1 MLNCWSVMAVCI
13 NICCLYRLSFLLK
26 EPFFTAKSLRLTI
39 KVSHSDIVNGPL
51 LCDKRLSN
59 IF

>member
-1 MLNCWSVMAVCI
+1 MLNPWPVMAVCI
-13 NICCLYRLSFLLK
+13 NICCLYRMYFLLK
-26 EPFFTAKSLRLTI
+26 ELFFTAKLLCLII

-51 LCDKRLSN
+51 LCGKRPSN

>member
-13 NICCLYRLSFLLK
+13 NICYFYRLSFLLK
-26 EPFFTAKSLRLTI
+26 EPFFTAKLLCLII
-39 KVSHSDIVNGPL
+39 KVSHFDIVNSPL
-51 LCDKRLSN
+51 LCGKRLSN